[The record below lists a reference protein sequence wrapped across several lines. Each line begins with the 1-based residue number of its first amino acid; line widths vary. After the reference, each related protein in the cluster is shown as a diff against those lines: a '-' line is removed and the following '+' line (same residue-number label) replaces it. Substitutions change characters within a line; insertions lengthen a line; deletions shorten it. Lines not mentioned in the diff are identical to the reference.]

1 MALEAVMDARAW
13 RDGIYAS
20 TAVPGGMYA
29 ASARCDEWPS
39 EYPRVAERRAH
50 RQRVFSDEVNR
61 HMPISRMLFVE
72 GRGADL
78 LVITPRNWPSAVDII
93 FHRDGR
99 SGLWRVARPETE
111 AFHRQPSQPRRTRV
125 SGNPRRPIKLSSLD
139 ADGHRP
145 TDTDC
150 RLTALTPTDQAG
162 WRPRS
167 APTTHTPQLC
177 T

>member
-61 HMPISRMLFVE
+61 HMPISRTLFRQ

-78 LVITPRNWPSAVDII
+78 LVNPAELAVGGGYNISPRWAIRALAGGET
-93 FHRDGR
+93 RDG
-99 SGLWRVARPETE
+99 SFSQA
-111 AFHRQPSQPRRTRV
+111 AF
-125 SGNPRRPIKLSSLD
+125 
-139 ADGHRP
+139 
-145 TDTDC
+145 
-150 RLTALTPTDQAG
+150 
-162 WRPRS
+162 
-167 APTTHTPQLC
+167 TTS
-177 T
+177 